1 MTEKSAEDFIPG
13 LDELDEPPKSVVNLN
28 INDTRIADVKAQLAG
43 VDATKDFKSAKAAAK
58 TCQQMRATLTDAH
71 KQQKAESLAFGRTL
85 DAEKNR
91 LLSLIAEIEDPI
103 RAQIE
108 EIETAE
114 KRKEEERVEAIEV
127 RIQDIRSYGINLDGA
142 TLAELETEQ
151 ESLTAIE
158 IDDSFEEFREQAAG
172 AKAEAESRLRIAI
185 GHAQTREEK
194 AARLEQQRKEQEE
207 QQAALD
213 AQQAKLDAQAAEQKA
228 ESDAMEAEH
237 NRKFVEEADIKRQ
250 LEEQEAT
257 ERKAELAKQQK
268 EIDRQNREREER
280 ERVEKEA
287 AEKEAAAARAAELAP
302 DKEKLDKLAGSLE
315 QLLLPEVQS
324 QQAEDVLTYV
334 RSELKAIAVNVKHY
348 AGEME

>member
-91 LLSLIAEIEDPI
+91 LLSLIGEIEDPI

-114 KRKEEERVEAIEV
+114 KRKEEERIDAIEQ
-127 RIQDIRSYGINLDGA
+127 RMEDLREYGQDLDGRELSELQDIQ
-142 TLAELETEQ
+142 EL
-151 ESLTAIE
+151 LNALE
-158 IDDSFEEFREQAAG
+158 ITDEDFQEFREAALG

-185 GHAQTREEK
+185 GHAQTREEEE
-194 AARLEQQRKEQEE
+194 ARLEEQRKGQE
-207 QQAALD
+207 
-213 AQQAKLDAQAAEQKA
+213 AQQAELDKQQAELDAQAYQLAKDQIERDRKA
-228 ESDAMEAEH
+228 REDQQA
-237 NRKFVEEADIKRQ
+237 KD
-250 LEEQEAT
+250 T
-257 ERKAELAKQQK
+257 ERQAELDKKQE

-315 QLLLPEVQS
+315 QLEMPKVQS

-334 RSELKAIAVNVKHY
+334 RSEIRNLVRNIQHY
-348 AGEME
+348 GGEME